1 VENVQAYLNILE
13 VAAIGA
19 PAIASANGADPVPE
33 QPAARSAR

>member
-13 VAAIGA
+13 VSGTGA

-33 QPAARSAR
+33 LPAAGPTR